1 MTDVYAAIEAI
12 TVREGQAVS
21 AVCDVLEVSR
31 SAYHAWLAR
40 DPSVREERDA
50 ELSPLVHDI
59 FWKHKRRYGARRIVM
74 DLADMEYA
82 CGSRRVGKLM
92 RNQHLV
98 AIQPQSFVPKTTES
112 GHSLGYSP
120 NLLLEMPEL
129 TGLHQLWVGDKQLRP
144 PTDEGGC
151 RPQAVVIDHTSLFK
165 EVSFAIWRPS
175 WTASPGASSAGT
187 WPIT

>member
-12 TVREGQAVS
+12 TLREGPPVI
-21 AVCDVLEVSR
+21 AVCEVLEVSR

-92 RNQHLV
+92 RNQGLV
-98 AIQPQSFVPKTTES
+98 AIQPKSFVPKTTES

-120 NLLLEMPEL
+120 NLLMEMPEL
-129 TGLHQLWVGDKQLRP
+129 TGLHQLWVGGLTYALDR
-144 PTDEGGC
+144 
-151 RPQAVVIDHTSLFK
+151 
-165 EVSFAIWRPS
+165 
-175 WTASPGASSAGT
+175 GARISAEIRNPAT
-187 WPIT
+187 IVKPD